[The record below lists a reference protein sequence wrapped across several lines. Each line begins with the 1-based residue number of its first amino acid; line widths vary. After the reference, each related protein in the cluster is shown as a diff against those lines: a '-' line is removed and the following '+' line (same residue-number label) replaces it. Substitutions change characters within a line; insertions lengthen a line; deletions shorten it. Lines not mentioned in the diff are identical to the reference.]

1 MPDLQTVRRPL
12 NSGATDAKRAGLF
25 LSSASSAGFT
35 PSYVSFKHD
44 RHTTAE
50 SPVFYASRTFLYRR
64 ASPQGSGTRDKIT
77 RDERTQV
84 PGTRQAASRSLRR
97 PRIPGPRRSD
107 VRAPT
112 FTYVNIFFTFHEGIM
127 FLCLGPTLGQALCAG
142 RVVTC
147 VLGSVRTSC
156 WDCGAGRLAPLPDRK
171 GFCLHGRGR
180 KGARAEP
187 HPHSTPTSDALLP
200 AAPPGLWAHT
210 SEDVRGHLYLDV
222 LRLDLNHVPVLP
234 GGSSSTEPL
243 QPEISESFS
252 THPASP
258 PPTHLSALWIQPLK
272 YYRLLLVLLT
282 PAPRPD
288 TESAQPL
295 PLRSPH
301 QLTQPLPPPTTPTY

>member
-112 FTYVNIFFTFHEGIM
+112 FTYV
-127 FLCLGPTLGQALCAG
+127 
-142 RVVTC
+142 
-147 VLGSVRTSC
+147 
-156 WDCGAGRLAPLPDRK
+156 
-171 GFCLHGRGR
+171 
-180 KGARAEP
+180 
-187 HPHSTPTSDALLP
+187 
-200 AAPPGLWAHT
+200 
-210 SEDVRGHLYLDV
+210 GHFVYV
-222 LRLDLNHVPVLP
+222 PRRNHVPVSWTNL
-234 GGSSSTEPL
+234 GSSPVCRTRGDVRTWLGENLVLGLRSRKVSAIAR
-243 QPEISESFS
+243 QKGV
-252 THPASP
+252 
-258 PPTHLSALWIQPLK
+258 LSALK
-272 YYRLLLVLLT
+272 R
-282 PAPRPD
+282 
-288 TESAQPL
+288 EE
-295 PLRSPH
+295 RSPGRA
-301 QLTQPLPPPTTPTY
+301 PPPLHADVRRFATCCSPWALGPHF